1 MDKSTSITQNSKY
14 QGVGLAVIILLLVG
28 YGTWTTTQLISLQAR
43 LARLEASHGAL
54 GRYVY
59 DFGAAATPASEDRK
73 TYVPFDAN
81 SILSMMRKD
90 PLLRPVI
97 DEPRA
102 RQVLIEP
109 GHTLHNSFKKVI
121 Q

>member
-1 MDKSTSITQNSKY
+1 MDKSTSIIQNSRY
-14 QGVGLAVIILLLVG
+14 QVGLAVIILLLAG
-28 YGTWTTTQLISLQAR
+28 YGAWTTTQLISLQAG
-43 LARLEASHGAL
+43 LARMEASHASL

-59 DFGAAATPASEDRK
+59 DFGAPVTPASGDRK

-81 SILSMMRKD
+81 STLSFMRRD
-90 PLLRPVI
+90 PLLRPI
-97 DEPRA
+97 IEEPRA

-109 GHTLHNSFKKVI
+109 GHTVHNSFKKVI